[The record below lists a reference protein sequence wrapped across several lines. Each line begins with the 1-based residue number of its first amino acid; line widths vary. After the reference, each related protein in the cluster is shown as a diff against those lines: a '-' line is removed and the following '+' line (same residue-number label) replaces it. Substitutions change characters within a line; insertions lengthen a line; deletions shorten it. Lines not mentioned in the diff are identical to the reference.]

1 MTKQEHAELYDSLF
15 YGHDAELILSGQHY
29 FIEWNSTGIDIYLL
43 LNKNG
48 VKIASVTG
56 KDRSDTLTKLF
67 DLTIVDGYS
76 INNSF
81 NSIEIVDIE

>member
-1 MTKQEHAELYDSLF
+1 MTKQEHAELYDSLY
-15 YGHDAELILSGQHY
+15 YGHDAELKISGQHY
-29 FIEWNSTGIDIYLL
+29 FIEWNSTGIDIYLMV
-43 LNKNG
+43 NESG
-48 VKIASVTG
+48 TKIASVTG

-67 DLTIVDGYS
+67 DLTIADSHS